1 METLNLGIG
10 GLDDVELIGRGGSS
24 RVYRATQVELDRPVA
39 LKVLKAGDDPN
50 VVRRFDRE
58 RKAMGRLSLN
68 DGIVPVYSTGITDHG
83 EPYLIMPYYEDGSL
97 QDRMA
102 DGPVPWIEAVGY
114 VTEAARTMA
123 AAHEAG
129 VVHLDLKPANILL
142 SSDQQPRIADFGIA
156 KLVNETSTATTT
168 GAAFT
173 PTYSSPEILLGGAA
187 TAASDVYGLAA
198 TLWAMLAGRPPFRSE
213 ESEDNS
219 LMAVVGRV
227 VHQPIENLRH
237 IAPDEVCA
245 VVEKGMAKDPNDR
258 YPTAGAFAQALNDA
272 TTSAK
277 SRESRDVA
285 PAPAATS
292 EETTTGSGLLNF
304 EDAVPPRFEPAPAPP
319 RILAT
324 GTGFARYGMIL
335 GLVVAAG
342 LVIAAVSIAAAL
354 LTPDDAGGG
363 ADIST
368 VSTTVVDDGSG
379 TSDTAPAGPFLSATT
394 TARATTTTI
403 PTSAT
408 TAAATTATTRST
420 PSTANTTVAT
430 TASTTSVTSAT
441 TSSSSTS
448 SSSTS
453 SSTTTSSTV
462 VVVTLDPPTEV
473 TAALAGDSVTVSWT
487 PPADTT
493 GLTGYTI
500 VRTGGGVVGNVG
512 AGVTSFAD
520 STIEKGNTYTYRVRA
535 LGSPDGPDPSVLS
548 EPSNSVTVPDEPGPT
563 P

>member
-10 GLDDVELIGRGGSS
+10 GLDDIEQIGRGGSS

-102 DGPVPWIEAVGY
+102 DGPVPWGEAVGY

-142 SSDQQPRIADFGIA
+142 SSDRQPRIADFGIA
-156 KLVNETSTATTT
+156 KLVNDPSTATNT

-198 TLWAMLAGRPPFRSE
+198 TLWAMLAGRPPFRSQ

-237 IAPDEVCA
+237 LAPDEVCA
-245 VVEKGMAKDPNDR
+245 VVEKGMAKDPDER
-258 YPTAGAFAQALNDA
+258 YPTAGAFAQALADA
-272 TTSAK
+272 TTAAS

-285 PAPAATS
+285 PMKPADRES
-292 EETTTGSGLLNF
+292 TTTTGLLNF
-304 EDAVPPRFEPAPAPP
+304 EQAVPPRFEPAPAAP
-319 RILAT
+319 RTLVA
-324 GTGFARYGMIL
+324 GGNYARYWM
-335 GLVVAAG
+335 AAG
-342 LVIAAVSIAAAL
+342 LAAAAILVVVAVSVAAAL
-354 LTPDDAGGG
+354 LTPDATAGG
-363 ADIST
+363 ADVST
-368 VSTTVVDDGSG
+368 VSNTEAGDGDESG
-379 TSDTAPAGPFLSATT
+379 TDDAPSGPVLSATT
-394 TARATTTTI
+394 PT
-403 PTSAT
+403 TSA
-408 TAAATTATTRST
+408 
-420 PSTANTTVAT
+420 
-430 TASTTSVTSAT
+430 
-441 TSSSSTS
+441 
-448 SSSTS
+448 
-453 SSTTTSSTV
+453 
-462 VVVTLDPPTEV
+462 
-473 TAALAGDSVTVSWT
+473 
-487 PPADTT
+487 
-493 GLTGYTI
+493 
-500 VRTGGGVVGNVG
+500 GGGRCRGH
-512 AGVTSFAD
+512 
-520 STIEKGNTYTYRVRA
+520 RA
-535 LGSPDGPDPSVLS
+535 ARRGGR
-548 EPSNSVTVPDEPGPT
+548 GGG
-563 P
+563 